1 MVFGIARPEDSEVG
15 KHFKVKSYPSIQLF
29 RSRDPKPHEYTG
41 EMKFRSIFNFLNVF
55 SETFVSGGTEEGIES
70 KPWKASPVPELFKQ
84 SADDICLKHEGSLCA
99 IYILND
105 KPSDDLVSISKSISE
120 KFKSNIADRGTDI
133 KFIWLDITKE
143 STFASVFEGAQ
154 APGLVFLKHGKRNRY
169 IVHTGALTEREISS
183 VLDRILGGDGKFN
196 NIKGGLPA
204 LTDRK

>member
-1 MVFGIARPEDSEVG
+1 MVLGIARPEDTEIV
-15 KHFKVKSYPSIQLF
+15 KHFQVKSYPSIKLF
-29 RSRDPKPHEYTG
+29 RSRDPKPHEYKG
-41 EMKFRSIFNFLNVF
+41 EINFRSIFNFLNVF

-70 KPWKASPVPELFKQ
+70 KPWRTSPVPELFKQ

-105 KPSDDLVSISKSISE
+105 KPSDDLVSIAKLISNKFQSK
-120 KFKSNIADRGTDI
+120 IADRGTDI
-133 KFIWLDITKE
+133 KFLWLDLSKE
-143 STFASVFEGAQ
+143 GAFASVFEGAQ

-169 IVHTGALTEREISS
+169 IVHTGALGEREISQS
-183 VLDRILGGDGKFN
+183 LDRILGGDGKFN